1 MSLDFIHI
9 EEKGIKY
16 LVHPAGS
23 IFEGIKIRENPNDA
37 FENAIKRGM
46 IELKNDNIEEPK
58 LKSRL
63 LMQYVLNE
71 TRQYVIVNDMENLEK
86 NKEKQYFEG
95 IKILKKGIPIE
106 HITHQ
111 KEFMKL
117 NFFVDKNVLIPRQDT
132 EILVEEVIKI
142 AKRINAKKILDLCT
156 GSGAIAVSLAKYL
169 PQTEITAIDIS
180 NDALKIAKKN
190 AVSNNVENQITFIS
204 SDMFTNLNEEKFDI
218 IVSNPPYIK
227 TNVIKELDIQV
238 KNEPYIALDGG
249 EDGLDFYKKIINES
263 YQYLECNGY
272 LCLEIGFDQKFDV
285 IELIENAEKFEGTY
299 SKKDLFDNDRIIITR
314 MRG

>member
-1 MSLDFIHI
+1 MTIS
-9 EEKGIKY
+9 E
-16 LVHPAGS
+16 
-23 IFEGIKIRENPNDA
+23 
-37 FENAIKRGM
+37 AIKKGM

-263 YQYLECNGY
+263 YQYLKCNGY

>member
-1 MSLDFIHI
+1 MTISD
-9 EEKGIKY
+9 
-16 LVHPAGS
+16 
-23 IFEGIKIRENPNDA
+23 
-37 FENAIKRGM
+37 AIKKGM

-263 YQYLECNGY
+263 YQYLKCNGY
-272 LCLEIGFDQKFDV
+272 LCLEIGFDQKFDI

>member
-1 MSLDFIHI
+1 MTISD
-9 EEKGIKY
+9 
-16 LVHPAGS
+16 
-23 IFEGIKIRENPNDA
+23 
-37 FENAIKRGM
+37 AIKRGM

-263 YQYLECNGY
+263 YQYLKCNGY

-299 SKKDLFDNDRIIITR
+299 SKKDLFDNDRIINTR

>member
-1 MSLDFIHI
+1 MTIS
-9 EEKGIKY
+9 E
-16 LVHPAGS
+16 
-23 IFEGIKIRENPNDA
+23 
-37 FENAIKRGM
+37 AIKKGM
-46 IELKNDNIEEPK
+46 IELKNENIEEPK

-63 LMQYVLNE
+63 LMQSTLNQ
-71 TRQYVIVNDMENLEK
+71 TRQYVIVNDMEELEK
-86 NKEKQYFEG
+86 NKEKQYFSA

-142 AKRINAKKILDLCT
+142 AQKTNAKKILDLCT

-169 PQTEITAIDIS
+169 PQSEITAIDIS

-227 TNVIKELDIQV
+227 TNVIENLDIQV
-238 KNEPYIALDGG
+238 KNEPHIALDGG
-249 EDGLDFYKKIINES
+249 KDGLYFYKKIINES
-263 YQYLECNGY
+263 YQYLKYKGF
-272 LCLEIGFDQKFDV
+272 LCLEIGFDQKIDV
-285 IELIENAEKFEGTY
+285 IELIENTNNFDGTY
-299 SKKDLFDNDRIIITR
+299 SKKDLYDNDRIIITQ
-314 MRG
+314 MK

>member
-1 MSLDFIHI
+1 MTISD
-9 EEKGIKY
+9 
-16 LVHPAGS
+16 
-23 IFEGIKIRENPNDA
+23 
-37 FENAIKRGM
+37 AIKRGM

-142 AKRINAKKILDLCT
+142 AKRISAKKILDLCT

-263 YQYLECNGY
+263 YQYLKCNGY

>member
-1 MSLDFIHI
+1 MTISD
-9 EEKGIKY
+9 
-16 LVHPAGS
+16 
-23 IFEGIKIRENPNDA
+23 
-37 FENAIKRGM
+37 AIKRGM
-46 IELKNDNIEEPK
+46 IELKNDNIEESK

-263 YQYLECNGY
+263 YQYLKCNGY